1 MLTWSFLLSLRHS
14 GSKKLALLSYL
25 GLQKIRKCS
34 LARFFDPECLSDSRN
49 DQVSIAH
56 GSQRDEADPVGKISE
71 QVGPYLEPQARF
83 THAAGAGEGEE
94 AHFRVSQEGTHCRHL
109 LRASNQRGERRRQV
123 VEPNIQLPQAV
134 SHICTFCWSGLASS
148 PTRRCKT
155 GPVDKRKAT
164 LKGNVDAHK
173 SSAAA
178 HTILS

>member
-14 GSKKLALLSYL
+14 GSKKRASEHLRIFCKPRYERSAS
-25 GLQKIRKCS
+25 
-34 LARFFDPECLSDSRN
+34 FFDPECLSDSRN

-123 VEPNIQLPQAV
+123 VEPNIQLAHAV
-134 SHICTFCWSGLASS
+134 SHICTFCWK
-148 PTRRCKT
+148 RT
-155 GPVDKRKAT
+155 GKVHQRADTK
-164 LKGNVDAHK
+164 LVQ
-173 SSAAA
+173 
-178 HTILS
+178 